1 MNHAFLGLSLEFTL
15 RNLASLYQHSEL
27 QLAAQQKAKYTDQWK
42 MRAQHSHII
51 QTISGDQTFSFAIA
65 TWVWSWA

>member
-27 QLAAQQKAKYTDQWK
+27 QLAAQQKAKYTDQ
-42 MRAQHSHII
+42 
-51 QTISGDQTFSFAIA
+51 
-65 TWVWSWA
+65 